1 MKIQSTIHHQPAV
14 LRSAMQAG
22 PRLILPRGFTLIE
35 IVIVLT
41 IISILASGAIYMLKG
56 NVDVAQETR
65 AEGDLQA
72 ISTQLQ
78 LYEARNMRPPTT
90 EQGIKALVE
99 RPTTEPLPERW
110 TQLLE
115 DMPKD
120 PWGQE
125 YKYRYPATKSK
136 KPYDIYSIGKDGV
149 DGNEDDIG
157 NWKRTD
163 VK

>member
-1 MKIQSTIHHQPAV
+1 MNIHRFTH
-14 LRSAMQAG
+14 LRAARSS
-22 PRLILPRGFTLIE
+22 GFTLIE

-41 IISILASGAIYMLKG
+41 IISILAAGSIYMLKG
-56 NVDVAQETR
+56 NVDVAKETR
-65 AEGDLQA
+65 VESDVQN

-99 RPTTEPLPERW
+99 KPTTEPAPERW
-110 TQLLE
+110 SPLLE
-115 DMPKD
+115 EVPKD

-125 YKYRYPATKSK
+125 YKYRYPAQKSK
-136 KPYDIYSIGKDGV
+136 KSYDLWSVGKDGV

-157 NWKRTD
+157 NWKPGAT
-163 VK
+163 K

>member
-1 MKIQSTIHHQPAV
+1 MKTPPTLRLA
-14 LRSAMQAG
+14 RSAA
-22 PRLILPRGFTLIE
+22 RRGFTLIE

-41 IISILASGAIYMLKG
+41 IISILASGAIFMLKG
-56 NVDVAQETR
+56 NVDVAKETR
-65 AEGDLQA
+65 VEGDVSA
-72 ISTQLQ
+72 IATQLQ

-99 RPTTEPLPERW
+99 RPSSEPVPERW

-115 DMPKD
+115 EVPKD

-136 KPYDIYSIGKDGV
+136 KPYDIYSVGKDGQEGT
-149 DGNEDDIG
+149 DDDIG
-157 NWKRTD
+157 NWK
-163 VK
+163 KSESK

>member
-1 MKIQSTIHHQPAV
+1 MKIQTHHHGSRH
-14 LRSAMQAG
+14 LLS
-22 PRLILPRGFTLIE
+22 RGFTLIE

-65 AEGDLQA
+65 VEGDIQSIA
-72 ISTQLQ
+72 TQIQ

-99 RPTTEPLPERW
+99 KPTTEPLPERW

-115 DMPKD
+115 EVPKD
-120 PWGQE
+120 PWGQD

-136 KPYDIYSIGKDGV
+136 KSYDLYSVGKDGV
-149 DGNEDDIG
+149 EGNEDDIG
-157 NWKRTD
+157 NWKKTET
-163 VK
+163 K

>member
-1 MKIQSTIHHQPAV
+1 MKIQSTIHH
-14 LRSAMQAG
+14 
-22 PRLILPRGFTLIE
+22 PRALTARGFTLIE

-56 NVDVAQETR
+56 NVDVAKETKV
-65 AEGDLQA
+65 EGDIQA

-99 RPTTEPLPERW
+99 KPTTEPLPERW
-110 TQLLE
+110 IALME
-115 DMPKD
+115 EIPKD

-125 YKYRYPATKSK
+125 YKYRYPATKAK
-136 KPYDIYSIGKDGV
+136 KAYDLYSAGKDGV

-157 NWKRTD
+157 NWKKTD
-163 VK
+163 AK

>member
-1 MKIQSTIHHQPAV
+1 MKIQTHHHGSRHLLSQ
-14 LRSAMQAG
+14 
-22 PRLILPRGFTLIE
+22 GFTLIE

-65 AEGDLQA
+65 VEGDIQSIA
-72 ISTQLQ
+72 TQIQ
-78 LYEARNMRPPTT
+78 LYEARNMRPPTS

-99 RPTTEPLPERW
+99 KPTTEPLPERW

-115 DMPKD
+115 EVPKD
-120 PWGQE
+120 PWGQD

-136 KPYDIYSIGKDGV
+136 KSYDLYSVGKDGV
-149 DGNEDDIG
+149 EGNEDDIG
-157 NWKRTD
+157 NWKKTET
-163 VK
+163 K

>member
-1 MKIQSTIHHQPAV
+1 MKTPPTLRLA
-14 LRSAMQAG
+14 RSAA
-22 PRLILPRGFTLIE
+22 RRGFTLIE

-41 IISILASGAIYMLKG
+41 IISILASGAIFMLKG
-56 NVDVAQETR
+56 NVDVAKETR
-65 AEGDLQA
+65 VEGDVSA
-72 ISTQLQ
+72 IATQLQ

-99 RPTTEPLPERW
+99 KPSSEPVPERW

-115 DMPKD
+115 EVPKD

-136 KPYDIYSIGKDGV
+136 KPYDIYSVGKDGQEGT
-149 DGNEDDIG
+149 DDDIG
-157 NWKRTD
+157 NWK
-163 VK
+163 KSESK

>member
-1 MKIQSTIHHQPAV
+1 MKTPSTTH
-14 LRSAMQAG
+14 LK
-22 PRLILPRGFTLIE
+22 RLARASGFTLIE

-56 NVDVAQETR
+56 NVDVAKEQKV
-65 AEGDLQA
+65 EGDIQA
-72 ISTQLQ
+72 IATQLQ
-78 LYEARNMRPPTT
+78 LYEARNLRPPTT

-99 RPTTEPLPERW
+99 KPTTEPQPERW

-136 KPYDIYSIGKDGV
+136 KPYDLFSIGKDGQE
-149 DGNEDDIG
+149 GTEDDIG
-157 NWKRTD
+157 NWKKTD
-163 VK
+163 GK